1 MSLSILQ
8 QATNDTYS
16 DFSFQGLHRVCKVVD
31 IYDADTFRVVFFL
44 QDSDKDPIKIKVRA
58 DGCNACE
65 MFPLK
70 KHKHREEEMKKARI
84 ARNRLL
90 QLVTNATIDIHDTG
104 ITHNDVEYIL
114 SKSTKLVYISFGK
127 FDKYGRVLG
136 TLYESKESTESINIK
151 LINEKHAIAY
161 YGGKRNK
168 EELTV

>member
-8 QATNDTYS
+8 RATNDTYS
-16 DFSFQGLHRVCKVVD
+16 DFSFQGLHRICKVVD

-90 QLVTNATIDIHDTG
+90 QLVTSATIDIHDTG
-104 ITHNDVEYIL
+104 ISHNDVEYIL

-127 FDKYGRVLG
+127 VDKYGRDLG
-136 TLYESKESTESINIK
+136 TLYDSKESTESINIK